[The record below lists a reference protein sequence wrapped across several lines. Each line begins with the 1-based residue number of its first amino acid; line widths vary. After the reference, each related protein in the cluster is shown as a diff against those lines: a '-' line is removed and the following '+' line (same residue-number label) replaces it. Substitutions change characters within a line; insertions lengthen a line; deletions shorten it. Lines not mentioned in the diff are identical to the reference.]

1 MDANYQLRRRIGVF
15 SFTITDKLDARSR
28 WIFWSFPK
36 GLKTRVSQYYD
47 LRLL

>member
-1 MDANYQLRRRIGVF
+1 MDANYQLRRRIGVWCP
-15 SFTITDKLDARSR
+15 TIPDRLDARST

-36 GLKTRVSQYYD
+36 RLNTRVSQYYD